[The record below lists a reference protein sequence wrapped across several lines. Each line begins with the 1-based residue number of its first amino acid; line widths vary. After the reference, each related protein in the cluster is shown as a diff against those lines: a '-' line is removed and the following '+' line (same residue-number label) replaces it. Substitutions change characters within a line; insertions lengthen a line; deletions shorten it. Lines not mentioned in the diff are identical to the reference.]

1 MPSPMLDDARRT
13 LVADARTATLAT
25 QRPDGRPR
33 LVPVC
38 YVLAPDEDGQGRP
51 IVYTPLDEKPKRVT
65 DPRRLGRVADL
76 LVLPQAGLL
85 IERWDE
91 DWSRLAWVRL
101 EGRADILE
109 PQPHERDEH
118 AAAVAGLRAKYP
130 QYETQALGDRPIIR
144 IVVDRVTT
152 WSAADAEAEAG

>member
-1 MPSPMLDDARRT
+1 MLDPARRA
-13 LVADARTATLAT
+13 LVAEARTATLAT

-38 YVLAPDEDGQGRP
+38 YVLAPDEDSQGRP
-51 IVYTPLDEKPKRVT
+51 IVYTPLDEKPKRVS

-85 IERWDE
+85 VERWDE

-101 EGRADILE
+101 EGRAELLE

-130 QYETQALGDRPIIR
+130 QYESQAIQDRPIIR
-144 IVVDRVTT
+144 IVADRVTT
-152 WSAADAEAEAG
+152 WSAADAEDQPG